1 MAFLDEDKLAKLLK
15 EEISNN
21 IWLLFGDDAFL
32 KDFYCNKL
40 ISLTVDES
48 LKFFN
53 FHAYDEKSELEEIF
67 ATAENLPV
75 MSEKTCILVK
85 NYPLNQLS
93 DKALKT
99 FAENLSDIP
108 ESTVMIFFYSSVD
121 VQYSPKKSSKW
132 NSAVEI
138 FSKHGV
144 AAQINHRTP
153 AKTAKLLMSKA
164 KDRGTSIDYDT
175 AMYLIMSVGD
185 DMQTLL
191 NEFNKV
197 CSFSKGNPVTPEMID
212 KTSVKSV
219 EASVFDISNCIFS
232 GDTDK
237 AFAILNEL
245 LRQKT
250 PAASIIGA
258 LSGAYVNIYRYKTAL
273 NADKSISDFS
283 SLFGYGEKYS
293 YTFNKI
299 SAYTRKSKM
308 SSIRKALDIL
318 ADADI
323 KSKSSAA
330 ADVILLTELI
340 SKLAELG

>member
-1 MAFLDEDKLAKLLK
+1 MPVLDEEKVAKLLK
-15 EEISNN
+15 TPVTDNV
-21 IWLLFGDDAFL
+21 WLFFGDDSFL

-40 ISLTVDES
+40 ISATVDES

-53 FHAYDEKSELEEIF
+53 FHSYDEKTDLEEIF

-75 MSEKTCILVK
+75 MCEKSCIQVK

-93 DKALKT
+93 DSALKE
-99 FAENLSDIP
+99 FEKNLSDIP
-108 ESTVMIFFYSSVD
+108 ETTVLIFFYSGDD

-132 NSAVEI
+132 NNVVNI
-138 FSKHGV
+138 FAKYGI
-144 AAQINHRTP
+144 AAEINHRTA
-153 AKTAKLLMSKA
+153 AKTAKLLVAKA
-164 KDRGTSIDYDT
+164 KERGTSIDTDT
-175 AMYLIMSVGD
+175 ALYLLMCVGD

-197 CSFSKGNPVTPEMID
+197 CAFADGESITREMID
-212 KTSVKSV
+212 ETCVKSI
-219 EASVFDISNCIFS
+219 EASVFDISTSIFA

-237 AFAILNEL
+237 AFALLNEL

-258 LSGAYVNIYRYKTAL
+258 LSSSYVNIYRYKLAL
-273 NADKSISDFS
+273 NADKSISDFA
-283 SLFGYGEKYS
+283 SLFGYGDKYN

-299 SAYTRKSKM
+299 SAFTRQSKL
-308 SSIRKALDIL
+308 SDIRKAIDIL

-323 KSKSSAA
+323 KSKSGGAG
-330 ADVILLTELI
+330 DVILLTELI
-340 SKLAELG
+340 SKLAQCR